1 MTPGQGDDGRLWTG
15 HDTEAGADG
24 DNPVSEALRHLAEDP
39 GSEPSSRAVRDQQM
53 RDHIPATRDHLIGDG
68 HAPGTGHGTQ
78 AQVNYASLAED
89 SAVGGS
95 MNIGEQEFSDGF
107 LPISI
112 QNADGSG
119 LYLPDGTINTDPSEP
134 YHLPARPYPQTRDQ
148 VPSRSGMA
156 TSPGTGHGT
165 EAGAS
170 RENPVSRDPG
180 MLAQGQWRAAGE
192 AGSAGG
198 GRGDEEAGHGSGEAP
213 AGLTAEQQLLVRDVR
228 SAIGRYGS
236 PARPGDEEIIALHR
250 QLASGPPGNRWS
262 TPRMVSEIAGRLV
275 NGGQPLGL
283 RGGAIGVEIETA
295 PATGH
300 TAGPAAHGG
309 TAQAPAAPGT
319 AARPASPAS
328 AARRGGGAQAA
339 RPRLG
344 QPSRRPLSSP
354 GCRRWPAR
362 SLPPTA
368 RPRKPDRRTRR
379 RGRAASRPPRATS
392 RRAPWPGS
400 GTTSRPATTGPC
412 ARPTSPPLT
421 ASFRASGYNAARRL
435 AEQLG
440 MARGVR
446 QPWQPVGVPLGPA
459 PHDAGPAR
467 AIVERWD
474 HFDDDSQAPHQAH
487 VSYVGTVLRARGE
500 DAAVALARLLG
511 AIRGARQPGPPGAA
525 PQAGAAGLAALLSS
539 PPPAASRGAGWA
551 DPALAG
557 RVAAMDARRLDAAWG
572 KLRPGPDLDAAQA
585 LARWLA
591 GGYQHLPLTIR
602 DVPPARLLPQEQAVL
617 RVAYYLHATR
627 GDLHGASHLARQ
639 LTQDTPPQ
647 AVGAAPGGDGA
658 PLDHLTAAA
667 SAELRRPAL
676 AAAGRK
682 ATRDDVQRA
691 FLDSPASRMS
701 PASPVLPPSPAS
713 PALPDSPAQ
722 SGRLVTA
729 SPAQPVPPSREVPA
743 SLEIPEA
750 TPGGLPGPRDQREPG
765 TIAAPQGPAEH
776 GRGAAAAG
784 LDPETLVLLE
794 ARTALRRLGSR
805 ANPSDGEI
813 TGLYRELTSS
823 PRPQAGST
831 TRDKASYIAGYLASG
846 EEPPG
851 SPPAGRASKPS
862 TPTS

>member
-1 MTPGQGDDGRLWTG
+1 
-15 HDTEAGADG
+15 
-24 DNPVSEALRHLAEDP
+24 
-39 GSEPSSRAVRDQQM
+39 M

-295 PATGH
+295 PATEP
-300 TAGPAAHGG
+300 TACPAAHGG

-328 AARRGGGAQAA
+328 AARRGGGAPRQPGHGWGSLPGVPVIPGMPPLAGPVPAADGPAPEA
-339 RPRLG
+339 RPKDPPPGPGG
-344 QPSRRPLSSP
+344 QPSPASDIQARALAWQWDHFTPRDNWPLREAHVSAIDSE
-354 GCRRWPAR
+354 
-362 SLPPTA
+362 L
-368 RPRKPDRRTRR
+368 
-379 RGRAASRPPRATS
+379 
-392 RRAPWPGS
+392 
-400 GTTSRPATTGPC
+400 
-412 ARPTSPPLT
+412 
-421 ASFRASGYNAARRL
+421 RASGYNAARRL

-525 PQAGAAGLAALLSS
+525 PQAGATRLAALLSS

-722 SGRLVTA
+722 SGRLATA

-765 TIAAPQGPAEH
+765 TIAAPQGPARW
-776 GRGAAAAG
+776 RGAAAAG